1 MVIAM
6 AGLIPAF
13 FAKGESKTAQ
23 RHLGAVFIKALTL
36 VQHVAGTLALPFP
49 AALKQGLKLD
59 AADPM
64 GVFPHSPAPST
75 SRTKAAEAS
84 MSTNAAMRHALVVVV
99 VVVVLLLAILQ
110 SEIHV
115 VSPWTNYI
123 YATIDE
129 EGKGDFLN

>member
-1 MVIAM
+1 LKSKVIGYLLPHFFPAGRFLMLQRFGMVIAM

-84 MSTNAAMRHALVVVV
+84 KSTNTATRHAFGGGGVVVGHP
-99 VVVVLLLAILQ
+99 
-110 SEIHV
+110 S
-115 VSPWTNYI
+115 
-123 YATIDE
+123 
-129 EGKGDFLN
+129 K